1 MEFSKTFFFT
11 WEDGYIIIEN
21 CFFSVKTVS
30 IYSEQR
36 SHFIVQQEKE

>member
-1 MEFSKTFFFT
+1 MGFSKIFLFT

-21 CFFSVKTVS
+21 CFFSVKTEL